1 MRMKEE
7 RLLASLLGR
16 SRGIDNAIALDF
28 NFAEDEVDLD
38 IAKEKALEEESGEKV
53 QEVGVRK
60 VILPDDFETGTEE
73 TEPSDCDLLQLM
85 DSV

>member
-7 RLLASLLGR
+7 KLLASLLGR
-16 SRGIDNAIALDF
+16 NRGIDNTIVLDF
-28 NFAEDEVDLD
+28 NFAEDKVDLD
-38 IAKEKALEEESGEKV
+38 IGKEKAMEEESEKKV
-53 QEVGVRK
+53 QEVGVSK

-73 TEPSDCDLLQLM
+73 TKPNDCDLLQLM